1 MFTISTDKKKLSV
14 PVIHTF
20 LSKESYWAKDIPVRF
35 VEKSIENSLCF
46 GVYDGEDQIGF
57 ARIISDY
64 TTFAYLADVFILSE
78 YRGQGLSKRLIEEI
92 KNHPDLQNLRRWML
106 ATADAH
112 TLYEQFGFSELLKP
126 GNIME
131 IVNLDMY
138 SKNEFL

>member
-1 MFTISTDKKKLSV
+1 MFTLSTDKTKLSV

-20 LSKESYWAKDIPVRF
+20 LSKESYWAKDIPVGF

-46 GVYDGEDQIGF
+46 GVYDGDDQIGF

-64 TTFAYLADVFILSE
+64 TTFAYLGDVFILPN
-78 YRGQGLSKRLIEEI
+78 YRGQGLSKRLMEAI
-92 KNHPDLQNLRRWML
+92 KGHPDLQNLRRWML

-112 TLYEQFGFSELLKP
+112 TLYEPFGFAELAKP
-126 GNIME
+126 DYIME
-131 IVNLDMY
+131 IVNIDMY